1 MLHLYVN
8 YPEQFPCYHT
18 ISEALSSLPDAAT
31 QLRSFPAPQ
40 EPDIPPVTIHIAP
53 GIYEEPLVIER
64 PYVTLVGEQAD
75 TTILTGHL
83 GAFEPMP
90 DGSRRGTFRT
100 ASVRVHAHDFTA
112 RCLTFQNSAGYG
124 HTVGQALALYAD
136 GDRLILDSCRLISS
150 QDTLFT
156 APLPPTA
163 AKPGGFTGPGE
174 HTPRFHNR
182 QFYVNC
188 YIQGDVDFIF
198 GGATAYFQNCTVY
211 SKKPGDRT
219 PPESPSDQ
227 VIYGYATAAST
238 PRERSFGY
246 VFQGCRFESDCPP
259 TLSIWGVRGGNGQK
273 PSCSPAIWAATF
285 TRQDG
290 WTGTSPMIT
299 FITVSTAAPE
309 TAHSQTGGLPFLTS
323 SLRRRRHGI
332 PLRRFSASRTA
343 GIPFRCFPA
352 SRAAESAFTAF
363 REPGDLERFRCF
375 PASRTAESPFTASAS
390 RATGNAFAA
399 SASRTSGIPFHGFGE
414 PGGWNPSFITCPS
427 PFRRGQQS
435 TAILPSG

>member
-259 TLSIWGVRGGNGQK
+259 HSVYLGRPWREWAKTVLLSCYLGSHIHTAGWLDWDKPHDHFYYGEYRCTGDGAQPDGRAAFSHQLSEAEAARYTLAQVLGE
-273 PSCSPAIWAATF
+273 P
-285 TRQDG
+285 DG
-290 WTGTSPMIT
+290 WNPLS
-299 FITVSTAAPE
+299 
-309 TAHSQTGGLPFLTS
+309 LLS
-323 SLRRRRHGI
+323 S
-332 PLRRFSASRTA
+332 
-343 GIPFRCFPA
+343 
-352 SRAAESAFTAF
+352 
-363 REPGDLERFRCF
+363 
-375 PASRTAESPFTASAS
+375 
-390 RATGNAFAA
+390 
-399 SASRTSGIPFHGFGE
+399 E
-414 PGGWNPSFITCPS
+414 PGG
-427 PFRRGQQS
+427 
-435 TAILPSG
+435 